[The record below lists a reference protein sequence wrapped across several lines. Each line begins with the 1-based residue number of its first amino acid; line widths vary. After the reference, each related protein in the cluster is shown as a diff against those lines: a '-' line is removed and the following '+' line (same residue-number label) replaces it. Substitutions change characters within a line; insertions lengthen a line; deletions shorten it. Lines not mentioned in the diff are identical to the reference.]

1 MERKTS
7 PLRGSVLL
15 LLTAAIWGVAFV
27 AQSVGM
33 DYVGGFTFN
42 SVRSLIGALVLLP
55 VMLFL
60 DHREPRSKAQ
70 SAFADRTLLT
80 GGAVC
85 GVFLCL
91 ASNCQ
96 QFGIKY
102 STVGKAGFI
111 TALYIVLVP
120 VFGLFLKKKCGPFI
134 WTAVVVALAGLYLL
148 CMQDGFSL
156 DKGDILLL
164 CCAILFAFQI
174 LAVDHYSP
182 LVSGVK
188 LSMMQF
194 LICGIG
200 SGIPALLFEHPEISQ
215 ILAAWKPVL
224 YAGVLSCGVA
234 YTLQIIGQRDLNPTI
249 ASLIM
254 SLESCISVL
263 AGWMILHQTL
273 SLREITGCTV
283 MFAAIIL
290 AQLPSSSR

>member
-1 MERKTS
+1 M
-7 PLRGSVLL
+7 
-15 LLTAAIWGVAFV
+15 
-27 AQSVGM
+27 
-33 DYVGGFTFN
+33 
-42 SVRSLIGALVLLP
+42 
-55 VMLFL
+55 
-60 DHREPRSKAQ
+60 
-70 SAFADRTLLT
+70 
-80 GGAVC
+80 
-85 GVFLCL
+85 
-91 ASNCQ
+91 
-96 QFGIKY
+96 
-102 STVGKAGFI
+102 
-111 TALYIVLVP
+111 
-120 VFGLFLKKKCGPFI
+120 
-134 WTAVVVALAGLYLL
+134 VVALAGLYLL

-273 SLREITGCTV
+273 SLREITGCAV

-290 AQLPSSSR
+290 AQLPSPSR

>member
-1 MERKTS
+1 MGFFLWPATPRLLVINYS
-7 PLRGSVLL
+7 PIVK
-15 LLTAAIWGVAFV
+15 AAPSTLCILFF
-27 AQSVGM
+27 SRSSP
-33 DYVGGFTFN
+33 FFFN
-42 SVRSLIGALVLLP
+42 E
-55 VMLFL
+55 VM
-60 DHREPRSKAQ
+60 
-70 SAFADRTLLT
+70 
-80 GGAVC
+80 
-85 GVFLCL
+85 GVF
-91 ASNCQ
+91 S
-96 QFGIKY
+96 
-102 STVGKAGFI
+102 
-111 TALYIVLVP
+111 
-120 VFGLFLKKKCGPFI
+120 

-273 SLREITGCTV
+273 SLREITGCAV

>member
-120 VFGLFLKKKCGPFI
+120 IFGLFLKKKCGRFI

-148 CMQDGFSL
+148 CM
-156 DKGDILLL
+156 
-164 CCAILFAFQI
+164 
-174 LAVDHYSP
+174 

-273 SLREITGCTV
+273 SLREITGCAV

-290 AQLPSSSR
+290 AQLPSPSR